1 MIDRKV
7 FLVLF
12 KRFKSF
18 IPDYEAKQTIF
29 LRPNVNLFSFNFSV
43 ADHKNPYVSL

>member
-1 MIDRKV
+1 MIDSKV

-18 IPDYEAKQTIF
+18 IPDYEALQTIF
-29 LRPNVNLFSFNFSV
+29 MTKRLPILV
-43 ADHKNPYVSL
+43 